1 MAHRRTGYIWG
12 WNIGSDCVQNSAGII
27 GLDVAY
33 VLVQRGLAPNITVVA
48 EHMPGDTSA
57 NYTSPW

>member
-1 MAHRRTGYIWG
+1 MH
-12 WNIGSDCVQNSAGII
+12 NSAGII

-33 VLVQRGLAPNITVVA
+33 ALVQRGLAPNITVVA